1 MEKPSPDSSVVIRP
15 MLDSEVEAVVE
26 VHLRTFTGFF
36 LSFSVVG
43 FSRSSIGP
51 SAALLRGSYWLQL
64 AKRASKA
71 SLQA

>member
-1 MEKPSPDSSVVIRP
+1 MEKPSPDSSAVIRP

-26 VHLRTFTGFF
+26 VHLRTFTGSF
-36 LSFSVVG
+36 SRFSVVG
-43 FSRSSIGP
+43 FSRNSIWQ
-51 SAALLRGSYWLQL
+51 SEALLRGSCWLQL